1 MAPQKETA
9 FNATV
14 WLNFCQSAFL
24 CFLWRGNAN
33 TVTSTPLLC
42 NDGLKIISASEFT
55 AALLN
60 WRQSWKSCWVS
71 GRHLMEAEGLGDC
84 QMCVAVPSDTAQTK
98 KAEELGAF
106 LSAMLQVPSHSS
118 WLLSEIPP
126 RASPWFIPW
135 QASATSHC
143 QGQEDKKY
151 FCKRRI
157 TILFIPGRNLLAS
170 PGPPQPDWLRR
181 AAGGRVPA
189 GQSRSVGAPH
199 CRLCPCGAPATAPTA
214 APPSGRA
221 ASGPS
226 RAAGKKRG
234 SPAVSARAAMLPWER
249 RRAPPAA
256 NRQGPRGRRSR
267 SVASPRPRCGH
278 EAVGS
283 ARLRAARVCGSKPRS
298 A

>member
-1 MAPQKETA
+1 MPIRSPLHHCCVMMASKSSQPLNLLQHCWIGDRAENPAGCREGTWWRLRAWETVRC
-9 FNATV
+9 V
-14 WLNFCQSAFL
+14 WPFLPTPHRPRRQRSWAPFCRR
-24 CFLWRGNAN
+24 C
-33 TVTSTPLLC
+33 C
-42 NDGLKIISASEFT
+42 K
-55 AALLN
+55 
-60 WRQSWKSCWVS
+60 
-71 GRHLMEAEGLGDC
+71 
-84 QMCVAVPSDTAQTK
+84 
-98 KAEELGAF
+98 
-106 LSAMLQVPSHSS
+106 VPSHSS